1 MLRSMPV
8 RRFKRGLKL
17 GLIKL
22 LIGNKAAGVHL
33 SYVGLGASAD
43 LCRRIVDIGHTDI
56 LVVTDKALKELG
68 LAERALAPLADVGV
82 NLHWYAGV
90 EPDPT
95 FAHVTEGAEVSRAA
109 GCTAIVA
116 VGGGSSMDTAKIIAC
131 TRTSDDSPDKW
142 VGLNKVPDDVLP
154 IYAIPTTSGTG
165 SEATMGAVIKDP
177 EEKLKHI
184 IVGEDLLPQAVA
196 LDPDLLLGLPV
207 PVTAA
212 TGIDALT
219 HGIEAYICIW
229 DRGTRKEN
237 GRLAIQGVF
246 RWLERA
252 VQHPQDAEA
261 RQGMAVAAYHAGIAI
276 NQVGV
281 GNVHAIAHQ
290 LGARY
295 GIPHGQANAL
305 ALPHV
310 LKACLAEAETALAE
324 LAVVTNVSDAASPAA
339 RAQAFV
345 EAVQDLIAKVGI
357 AETDPRIQPDD
368 WTVLAHAAM
377 DESDGYVSPRLLT
390 KAEIM
395 DTLEQITAR

>member
-1 MLRSMPV
+1 MLRSMPL
-8 RRFKRGLKL
+8 RRLKRGFRL
-17 GLIKL
+17 GLVKL

-33 SYVGLGASAD
+33 SYVGRGSAQD
-43 LCRRIVDIGHTDI
+43 LCRRVADIGHTDV

-68 LAERALAPLADVGV
+68 LAERALTGLAEAGV
-82 NLHWYAGV
+82 NLHWYSGV
-90 EPDPT
+90 DPDPT
-95 FAHVTEGAEVSRAA
+95 FAHVTQGREVLRSA

-116 VGGGSSMDTAKIIAC
+116 VGGGSSMDAAKIIAC
-131 TRTSDDSPDKW
+131 TRSSDESPDKW
-142 VGLNKVPDDVLP
+142 VGLNKIPDDILP

-177 EEKLKHI
+177 AEQLKHI
-184 IVGEDLLPQAVA
+184 IVGDGLLPQAVA
-196 LDPDLLLGLPV
+196 LDPDLLLGLPA
-207 PVTAA
+207 PVTAC

-237 GRLAIQGVF
+237 GRLAVQGVF
-246 RWLERA
+246 RWLQQA
-252 VQHPQDAEA
+252 VDHPEDLEA

-305 ALPHV
+305 VMPHV
-310 LKACLAEAETALAE
+310 LRACLVEAEEALAE
-324 LAVVTNVSDAASPAA
+324 LALVTDVSDAASSAA
-339 RAQAFV
+339 RALAFV
-345 EAVQDLIAKVGI
+345 EAVSDLIAKVGI
-357 AETDPRIQPDD
+357 ANTDARIQPAD
-368 WTVLAHAAM
+368 WKAIVEAAM
-377 DESDGYVSPRLLT
+377 DEGDGYVSPRLLT
-390 KAEIM
+390 KTEMI
-395 DTLEQITAR
+395 DTLERITAR

>member
-1 MLRSMPV
+1 MPV
-8 RRFKRGLKL
+8 RRFKRGFQL

-33 SYVGLGASAD
+33 SYVGQGATAD
-43 LCRRIVDIGHTDI
+43 LCRRIVDIGHTDV

-68 LAERALAPLADVGV
+68 LAERALASLIDAGV

-90 EPDPT
+90 DPDPT
-95 FAHVTEGAEVSRAA
+95 FAHVVEGSKVLRSA
-109 GCTAIVA
+109 GCTAVVA
-116 VGGGSSMDTAKIIAC
+116 VGGGSSMDAAKIIAC
-131 TRTSDDSPDKW
+131 TRSSDESPDKW
-142 VGLNKVPDDVLP
+142 VGLNKTPEDIVP
-154 IYAIPTTSGTG
+154 IYAVPTTSGTG

-177 EEKLKHI
+177 AEKLKHI
-184 IVGEDLLPQAVA
+184 IVAEGLLPQAVA
-196 LDPDLLLGLPV
+196 LDPELLLGLPA

-237 GRLAIQGVF
+237 GRLAVQGVF

-252 VQHPQDAEA
+252 VQNPGDIES

-290 LGARY
+290 LGARF

-305 ALPHV
+305 VLPHV

-324 LAVVTNVSDAASPAA
+324 LAVVTQVSDAASPAA

-345 EAVQDLIAKVGI
+345 EAVTDLIAKVGI
-357 AETDPRIQPDD
+357 ADTDPRIQSAE
-368 WTVLAHAAM
+368 WTAVAHAAM
-377 DESDGYVSPRLLT
+377 DESDGYVSPRLLS
-390 KAEIM
+390 KAEMMEI
-395 DTLEQITAR
+395 LERITVR

>member
-22 LIGNKAAGVHL
+22 LIGNKAAGMHL
-33 SYVGLGASAD
+33 SYVGRGASAD

-116 VGGGSSMDTAKIIAC
+116 VGGGSSMDAAKIIAC

-324 LAVVTNVSDAASPAA
+324 LAVLTNVSDAASPAA
-339 RAQAFV
+339 RALAFI

>member
-1 MLRSMPV
+1 MLRSMPI
-8 RRFKRGLKL
+8 RRFKRGFKL

-22 LIGNKAAGVHL
+22 LVGNKAAGVHL
-33 SYVGLGASAD
+33 SYVGRGASAD
-43 LCRRIVDIGHTDI
+43 LCRRIADIGHTDI

-68 LAERALAPLADVGV
+68 LAERALAPLADAGV
-82 NLHWYAGV
+82 KLHWYAGV
-90 EPDPT
+90 DPDPT
-95 FAHVTEGAEVSRAA
+95 FAHVMEGAEVLRSA

-116 VGGGSSMDTAKIIAC
+116 VGGGSSMDAAKIIAC
-131 TRTSDDSPDKW
+131 TRTSDESPDKW
-142 VGLNKVPDDVLP
+142 VGLNKVPNDVLP

-177 EEKLKHI
+177 EEQLKHI

-196 LDPDLLLGLPV
+196 LDPDLLLGLPA

-252 VQHPQDAEA
+252 VKHPEDLEA

-310 LKACLAEAETALAE
+310 LKACLAEAETSLAE
-324 LAVVTNVSDAASPAA
+324 LAVATNVSEAVSPAL

-345 EAVQDLIAKVGI
+345 DAVQDLITKVGI
-357 AETDPRIQPDD
+357 AETDPRVQPAD

-395 DTLEQITAR
+395 DTLQRITAR

>member
-1 MLRSMPV
+1 M
-8 RRFKRGLKL
+8 
-17 GLIKL
+17 
-22 LIGNKAAGVHL
+22 A
-33 SYVGLGASAD
+33 
-43 LCRRIVDIGHTDI
+43 
-56 LVVTDKALKELG
+56 
-68 LAERALAPLADVGV
+68 
-82 NLHWYAGV
+82 
-90 EPDPT
+90 
-95 FAHVTEGAEVSRAA
+95 
-109 GCTAIVA
+109 
-116 VGGGSSMDTAKIIAC
+116 
-131 TRTSDDSPDKW
+131 
-142 VGLNKVPDDVLP
+142 
-154 IYAIPTTSGTG
+154 
-165 SEATMGAVIKDP
+165 AVIKDP
-177 EEKLKHI
+177 GEQLKHI

-196 LDPDLLLGLPV
+196 LDPDLLLGLPAS
-207 PVTAA
+207 VTAA

-252 VQHPQDAEA
+252 VQHPEDVEA

-310 LKACLAEAETALAE
+310 LKVCLAEAEIALAE
-324 LAVVTNVSDAASPAA
+324 LAVVTNVSDAGSPAV

-345 EAVQDLIAKVGI
+345 EAVQDLIAKIGI
-357 AETDPRIQPDD
+357 AGTDPRIQPAD

-377 DESDGYVSPRLLT
+377 DESDGYMSPRLLT

-395 DTLEQITAR
+395 DTLERITAR

>member
-8 RRFKRGLKL
+8 RRLKRGFKL

-22 LIGNKAAGVHL
+22 LIGDRAAGVHL
-33 SYVGLGASAD
+33 SYVGRGASAD
-43 LCRRIVDIGHTDI
+43 LCRRIVDVGHTDI

-68 LAERALAPLADVGV
+68 LAERALAPLTEVGV

-90 EPDPT
+90 DPDPT
-95 FAHVTEGAEVSRAA
+95 FAHVMEGADVLRSA

-116 VGGGSSMDTAKIIAC
+116 VGGGSSMDAAKIIAC
-131 TRTSDDSPDKW
+131 TRTSDESPDKW

-177 EEKLKHI
+177 EERLKHI
-184 IVGEDLLPQAVA
+184 IVGEDLLPRAVA
-196 LDPDLLLGLPV
+196 LDPDLLLGLPA

-252 VQHPQDAEA
+252 VQHPEDVEA

-310 LKACLAEAETALAE
+310 LKVCLAEAEIALAE
-324 LAVVTNVSDAASPAA
+324 LAVVTNVSDAGSTAA

-345 EAVQDLIAKVGI
+345 EAVQDLIAKIGI
-357 AETDPRIQPDD
+357 ARTDPRIQPAD
-368 WTVLAHAAM
+368 WTVLANAAM
-377 DESDGYVSPRLLT
+377 DESDGYMSPRLLT
-390 KAEIM
+390 RAEIM
-395 DTLEQITAR
+395 DTLERITAC

>member
-8 RRFKRGLKL
+8 RRFKRGFKL

-33 SYVGLGASAD
+33 SYVGLGASVD

-68 LAERALAPLADVGV
+68 LAERALAPLADAGV

-90 EPDPT
+90 DPDPT
-95 FAHVTEGAEVSRAA
+95 FAHVTEGAEVLRAA

-131 TRTSDDSPDKW
+131 TRSSDDSPDKW

-177 EEKLKHI
+177 VEKLKHI
-184 IVGEDLLPQAVA
+184 IVGENLLPQAVA
-196 LDPDLLLGLPV
+196 LDPDLLLGLPA

-237 GRLAIQGVF
+237 GRLAIQGIF

-252 VQHPQDAEA
+252 VQHPEDVEA

-357 AETDPRIQPDD
+357 AGTDPRIQPDD

>member
-1 MLRSMPV
+1 MLRSMPI
-8 RRFKRGLKL
+8 RRFKRGFKL

-22 LIGNKAAGVHL
+22 LVGNKAAGVHL
-33 SYVGLGASAD
+33 SYVGRGASSD

-68 LAERALAPLADVGV
+68 LAERALAPLADAGV
-82 NLHWYAGV
+82 KLHWYAGV
-90 EPDPT
+90 DPDPT
-95 FAHVTEGAEVSRAA
+95 FAHVMEGAEVLRSA

-116 VGGGSSMDTAKIIAC
+116 VGGGSSMDAAKIIAC
-131 TRTSDDSPDKW
+131 TRTSDESPDKW

-177 EEKLKHI
+177 EEQLKHI

-196 LDPDLLLGLPV
+196 LDPDLLLGLPA

-252 VQHPQDAEA
+252 VQHPEDLEA

-310 LKACLAEAETALAE
+310 LKACAAEAETALAE
-324 LAVVTNVSDAASPAA
+324 LAVVTNVSEAVSPAA

-345 EAVQDLIAKVGI
+345 DAVQDLITKVGI
-357 AETDPRIQPDD
+357 AETDPRVQPAD
-368 WTVLAHAAM
+368 WTVLAHSAM

-395 DTLEQITAR
+395 DTLQRITAR

>member
-1 MLRSMPV
+1 MPV
-8 RRFKRGLKL
+8 RRFKRGFQL

-33 SYVGLGASAD
+33 SYVGQGATAD
-43 LCRRIVDIGHTDI
+43 LCRRIVDIGHTDV

-68 LAERALAPLADVGV
+68 LAERALAGLIDAGV

-90 EPDPT
+90 DPDPT
-95 FAHVTEGAEVSRAA
+95 FAHVVEGSKVLRSA
-109 GCTAIVA
+109 GCTAVVA
-116 VGGGSSMDTAKIIAC
+116 VGGGSSMDAAKIIAC
-131 TRTSDDSPDKW
+131 TRSSDESPDKW
-142 VGLNKVPDDVLP
+142 VGLNKTPEDIVP
-154 IYAIPTTSGTG
+154 IYAVPTTSGTG

-177 EEKLKHI
+177 AEKLKHI
-184 IVGEDLLPQAVA
+184 IVAEGLLPQAVA
-196 LDPDLLLGLPV
+196 LDPELLLGLPA

-237 GRLAIQGVF
+237 GRLAVQGVF

-252 VQHPQDAEA
+252 VQNPGDIES

-290 LGARY
+290 LGARF

-305 ALPHV
+305 VLPHV

-324 LAVVTNVSDAASPAA
+324 LAVVTQVSDAASPAA

-345 EAVQDLIAKVGI
+345 EAVTDLIAKVGI
-357 AETDPRIQPDD
+357 ADTDPRIQSAE
-368 WTVLAHAAM
+368 WTAVAHAAR
-377 DESDGYVSPRLLT
+377 DESDGYVSPRLLS
-390 KAEIM
+390 KAEMMEI
-395 DTLEQITAR
+395 LERITVR

>member
-1 MLRSMPV
+1 MLRSMPL
-8 RRFKRGLKL
+8 RRFKRGFKL
-17 GLIKL
+17 ALIKL

-33 SYVGLGASAD
+33 SYVGRGSTAD
-43 LCRRIVDIGHTDI
+43 LCRRIADIGHTDV

-68 LAERALAPLADVGV
+68 LAEQALSGLIEAWVT
-82 NLHWYAGV
+82 LHWYAGV
-90 EPDPT
+90 DPDPT
-95 FAHVTEGAEVSRAA
+95 FAHVLEGREVLRSA

-116 VGGGSSMDTAKIIAC
+116 VGGGSSMDAAKIIAC
-131 TRTSDDSPDKW
+131 TRSSDESPDQW
-142 VGLNKVPDDVLP
+142 VGLNKIPDDVLP
-154 IYAIPTTSGTG
+154 VYAIPTTSGTG

-177 EEKLKHI
+177 AEQLKHI
-184 IVGEDLLPQAVA
+184 IVGDDLLPQAVA
-196 LDPDLLLGLPV
+196 LDPDLLLGLPAA
-207 PVTAA
+207 VTAA

-229 DRGTRKEN
+229 DRGTRQEN
-237 GRLAIQGVF
+237 GRLAVQGVF

-252 VQHPQDAEA
+252 VNHPEDIEA
-261 RQGMAVAAYHAGIAI
+261 RQGMAVAAYHAGVAI

-310 LKACLAEAETALAE
+310 LQACLADAETALAE
-324 LAVVTNVSDAASPAA
+324 LAVVTAVSDAASPAA

-345 EAVQDLIAKVGI
+345 DAVTDLIRKVGI
-357 AETDPRIQPDD
+357 DETDARIQAAD
-368 WTVLAHAAM
+368 WEVLAHAAM

-390 KAEIM
+390 KPEIM
-395 DTLEQITAR
+395 DTLKRITAG

>member
-8 RRFKRGLKL
+8 RRFKRGFKL

-22 LIGNKAAGVHL
+22 LIGNKATGVHL
-33 SYVGLGASAD
+33 SYVGQGASGD
-43 LCRRIVDIGHTDI
+43 LCRRIVDIGHTDV

-68 LAERALAPLADVGV
+68 LAERALAPLADAGV

-90 EPDPT
+90 DPDPT
-95 FAHVTEGAEVSRAA
+95 FAHVAEGAEVLRAA

-116 VGGGSSMDTAKIIAC
+116 VGGGSSMDAAKIIAC
-131 TRTSDDSPDKW
+131 TRTSDESPDKW
-142 VGLNKVPDDVLP
+142 VGLNTVPDDVLP

-252 VQHPQDAEA
+252 VQHPEDVEA

-310 LKACLAEAETALAE
+310 LKACLGEAETALAE

-357 AETDPRIQPDD
+357 AETDPRIQPAD

-395 DTLEQITAR
+395 DTLERITAR